1 MVTSAII
8 PIILGVLF
16 VGGAIAFC
24 CKHFKRVK
32 PSTGGGSITT
42 SGSSNNTVQHPVVND
57 KFEDVLNDKKKPALG
72 DETFKEL
79 LPFDETV
86 LVGGNID
93 DRVILKD
100 DLKIKKID

>member
-42 SGSSNNTVQHPVVND
+42 SGSSNNSGQYPVVND
-57 KFEDVLNDKKKPALG
+57 KIEDVLDDKKKPALG
-72 DETFKEL
+72 DETIKEL
-79 LPFDETV
+79 RPFEETI
-86 LVGGNID
+86 LVGDKID
-93 DRVILKD
+93 DKVLLKG
-100 DLKIKKID
+100 DLKIEKID